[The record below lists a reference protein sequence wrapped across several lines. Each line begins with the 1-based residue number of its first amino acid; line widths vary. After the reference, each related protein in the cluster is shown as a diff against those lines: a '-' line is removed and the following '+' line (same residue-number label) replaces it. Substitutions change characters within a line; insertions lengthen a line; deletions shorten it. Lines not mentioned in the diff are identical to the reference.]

1 MRILV
6 GVKRVVDYAVKVRVA
21 ADGRGVELA
30 NTKMS
35 MNPFCE
41 IAVEEAVRIKERTK
55 SAEVVALSIGPKA
68 CQETLR
74 TALAIGADRAVH
86 VQTDL
91 RTDQA
96 LQPLAVAKLF
106 RQVAERERVDLVL
119 LGKQSID
126 GDNCQ
131 TGAMLAGL
139 LGWPQVTFAAKVE
152 MHDRDLVVERE
163 TDSGTEVCRLS
174 LPCVVTADL
183 RLNEPRYATLPSI
196 MKAKKKPLE
205 VLEASSLESDL
216 SPRNEVQAVS
226 EPPQRPP
233 GKVVQTV
240 DELLASLRKE
250 AVIP

>member
-1 MRILV
+1 M
-6 GVKRVVDYAVKVRVA
+6 VDYAVRVRVA
-21 ADGRGVELA
+21 ADGRGVDLSA
-30 NTKMS
+30 AKMS

-41 IAVEEAVRIKERTK
+41 IAVEEAVRIKEK
-55 SAEVVALSIGPKA
+55 SPAAEVVALSIGPKA

-86 VQTDL
+86 VLTDL
-91 RTDQA
+91 RADQA

-106 RQVAERERVDLVL
+106 RRVVEREKADLVL

-139 LGWPQVTFAAKVE
+139 LGWPQATFAAKVE
-152 MHDRDLVVERE
+152 LNDKELLVECE
-163 TDSGTEVCRLS
+163 SDAGTEVYRLS

-183 RLNEPRYATLPSI
+183 RLNQPRYATLPSI

-205 VLEASSLESDL
+205 VVEAAALEADL
-216 SPRNEVQAVS
+216 APRNEVLRVS
-226 EPPQRPP
+226 DPPARPP
-233 GKVVQTV
+233 GKVVQSV
-240 DELLASLRKE
+240 DDLIAALRKDSL
-250 AVIP
+250 IP

>member
-1 MRILV
+1 M
-6 GVKRVVDYAVKVRVA
+6 VDYAVRVRVA
-21 ADGRGVELA
+21 ADGRGVDLSA
-30 NTKMS
+30 AKMS

-41 IAVEEAVRIKERTK
+41 IAVEEAVRIRER
-55 SAEVVALSIGPKA
+55 SPAAEVVALSVGPKA

-86 VQTDL
+86 VLTDL

-106 RQVAERERVDLVL
+106 RRVVEREKADLVL

-139 LGWPQVTFAAKVE
+139 LGWPQATFAAKV
-152 MHDRDLVVERE
+152 DLADKELLVERE
-163 TDSGTEVCRLS
+163 SDVGTEVYRLS

-183 RLNEPRYATLPSI
+183 RLNQPRYATLPSI

-205 VLEASSLESDL
+205 VIEAAALEPDL
-216 SPRNEVQAVS
+216 VPRNEVLRVS
-226 EPPQRPP
+226 DPPARPP
-233 GKVVQTV
+233 GKVVQSV
-240 DELLASLRKE
+240 DDLIAALRKE
-250 AVIP
+250 SLIK